1 VSKKLINRRPA
12 IFVDVDGTLILWSN
26 RNGRLVHK
34 LNRAL
39 VEHLTETDN
48 EADLILWSRRG
59 RQYAQRM
66 AEHHRVD
73 HLFVAIIGKP
83 TAIIDDEG
91 LEWMRGVK
99 LNPKNW

>member
-1 VSKKLINRRPA
+1 VSKKFVNRRPA
-12 IFVDVDGTLILWSN
+12 IFVDVDGTLIRWNN

-34 LNRAL
+34 INCSL
-39 VEHLTETDN
+39 VIRLAKLGD

-66 AEHHRVD
+66 AEHHKVD
-73 HLFVAIIGKP
+73 HLFIAIIGKP

-91 LEWMRGVK
+91 IEWMRGVK
-99 LNPKNW
+99 VNPKNW